1 MNLKY
6 KILDGAKLS
15 RYLIKFSEKRVDE
28 TYSVLIVSTSL
39 IGLIISD
46 HLLLEKLAPT
56 VANLL
61 LLLVRILGLSA
72 LVNAL
77 VALYRLAHH
86 SPFTASLS
94 VHNLARLLLLA

>member
-1 MNLKY
+1 M
-6 KILDGAKLS
+6 
-15 RYLIKFSEKRVDE
+15 DE

-46 HLLLEKLAPT
+46 HLLLEKLAPA

-72 LVNAL
+72 LVKAL

-86 SPFTASLS
+86 SAFATSLS